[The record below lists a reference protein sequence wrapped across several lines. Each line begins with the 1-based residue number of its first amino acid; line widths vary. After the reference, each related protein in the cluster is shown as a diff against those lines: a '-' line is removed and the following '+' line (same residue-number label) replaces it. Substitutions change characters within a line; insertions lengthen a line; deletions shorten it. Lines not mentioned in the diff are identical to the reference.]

1 MFQFPW
7 SSFPCLC
14 IQQGILRVCLS
25 GFPHSDIHGSKSIC
39 DSPWRFGAYPVLLRL
54 LVPRHSPYALISLTR
69 NIIYCLVFNVQF
81 SAYAQFWIVN
91 VELWMFR
98 VILLGLG
105 FFACAQN
112 DRDLIRVTSYES
124 VLLLIHNLQFVI
136 HNFQMNEVHLNLVE
150 MRRFE
155 LLTPCLQGRC
165 SPNWATPPHLIPQ
178 N

>member
-1 MFQFPW
+1 
-7 SSFPCLC
+7 
-14 IQQGILRVCLS
+14 
-25 GFPHSDIHGSKSIC
+25 
-39 DSPWRFGAYPVLLRL
+39 
-54 LVPRHSPYALISLTR
+54 
-69 NIIYCLVFNVQF
+69 
-81 SAYAQFWIVN
+81 
-91 VELWMFR
+91 MFR

-165 SPNWATPPHLIPQ
+165 SPN
-178 N
+178 